1 MNLPVFFYLKSSI
14 LKHMILYH
22 KIRIIA
28 AEIWNNNSKKK
39 QDKRKYGTIKEVFFR
54 KEKTEFPDYFVEK
67 VDCTMESKSI
77 Q

>member
-1 MNLPVFFYLKSSI
+1 
-14 LKHMILYH
+14 MILYH

-28 AEIWNNNSKKK
+28 GEKHNILPKYGITIQKKK